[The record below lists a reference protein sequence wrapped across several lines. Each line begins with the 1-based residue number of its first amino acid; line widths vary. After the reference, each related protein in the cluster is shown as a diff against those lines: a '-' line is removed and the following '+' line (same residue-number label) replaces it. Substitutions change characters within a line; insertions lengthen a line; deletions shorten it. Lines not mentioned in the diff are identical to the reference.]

1 MMLFS
6 LLLWPRSLLLHR
18 FTCRLSWSWLEAPG
32 LVVLGGFPAGCDWTE
47 VEGVG
52 LQTEGGADV
61 IRWGENGARCSGEDR
76 CWWGGGAG
84 YGRPWECGH
93 KWVCVRNQSPRETD
107 KHRWVLV
114 SGRKCQNC
122 WVEAHGSAWMHWI
135 KPVTDEHASTHT
147 HPHTRCVRC
156 LRVHQPCTLWPLSAF
171 TAQSSVW
178 SSPHSQH
185 TYCTTSHCIRT
196 VILIY
201 V

>member
-61 IRWGENGARCSGEDR
+61 IRWGENGVRCSGEDR
-76 CWWGGGAG
+76 CWWGGGGGPG

-147 HPHTRCVRC
+147 HPHTHAVCTVSPCAPAVHTLTSEC
-156 LRVHQPCTLWPLSAF
+156 L
-171 TAQSSVW
+171 
-178 SSPHSQH
+178 
-185 TYCTTSHCIRT
+185 YCTEQCL
-196 VILIY
+196 ILTTQSAHILY
-201 V
+201 NEPLY